1 MGADLGRG
9 QVAFGDQGDDMG
21 AGDTQALRDLLGSK
35 RVDVSIDLH
44 GLAFGG
50 QTEKVHE
57 LRLKRRGQDDWMG
70 TAQLNAHQVRAGQSV
85 DQASKRCTLLHGK
98 IDRSG
103 LTIAVRF
110 SSHGLMMK

>member
-1 MGADLGRG
+1 
-9 QVAFGDQGDDMG
+9 
-21 AGDTQALRDLLGSK
+21 
-35 RVDVSIDLH
+35 VSIDLH